1 METKGSILT
10 KSSKVF
16 WEMFTEKEV
25 LEQSIASR
33 IRYQM
38 KKAKISQP
46 KLAQAVGLTKD
57 RIYTYQSGEIA
68 EENMDIGILKK
79 LAEYFG
85 VDQYYFCNE
94 YHVFMDTTDVPQLL
108 KQIRAKTGLSQ
119 REFAKKTG
127 IPVAAYKIYESG
139 RVRLQERY
147 WVKLKEHIRL
157 YRID

>member
-1 METKGSILT
+1 
-10 KSSKVF
+10 
-16 WEMFTEKEV
+16 MFTEEEILK
-25 LEQSIASR
+25 QSIAFR

-38 KKAKISQP
+38 QKAKISQP

-57 RIYTYQSGEIA
+57 RIYTYQSGRIA

-94 YHVFMDTTDVPQLL
+94 YHIFMDTTDVPQLL
-108 KQIRAKTGLSQ
+108 KRMRAKAGLSQ
-119 REFAKKTG
+119 REFAKKIG
-127 IPVAAYKIYESG
+127 IPLAAYKVYESG

-147 WVKLKEHIRL
+147 WVKLKEKIRL
-157 YRID
+157 YRME